1 MAVFCVPCVAHR
13 DPIARKLRLRNRRR
27 DSEDSAGADSVLK
40 GIVYAWSAY
49 NYRNSEIN

>member
-1 MAVFCVPCVAHR
+1 MTVFCVPCVAHR

-40 GIVYAWSAY
+40 VLVIPRLHVSSYMY
-49 NYRNSEIN
+49 Y